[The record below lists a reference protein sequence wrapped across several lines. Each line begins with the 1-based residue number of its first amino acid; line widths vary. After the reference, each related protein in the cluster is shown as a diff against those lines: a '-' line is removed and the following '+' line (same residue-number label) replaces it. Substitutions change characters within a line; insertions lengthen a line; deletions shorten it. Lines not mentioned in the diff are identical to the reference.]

1 MNGGSGNDTL
11 EGGDGDDLI
20 DAETLSKYSSNNGR
34 NILIGGLGNDTL
46 RGGFAEGGL
55 QNGSSTLDHIYGG
68 PKNNKG
74 VDADGKDEFWLS
86 STEEERMYFMI
97 LMSIRID

>member
-1 MNGGSGNDTL
+1 MQK
-11 EGGDGDDLI
+11 
-20 DAETLSKYSSNNGR
+20 LSKYSSNNGR

-55 QNGSSTLDHIYGG
+55 QNGSSTLIIFMEDQRTIKALMLMERMNSGS
-68 PKNNKG
+68 
-74 VDADGKDEFWLS
+74 ALQR
-86 STEEERMYFMI
+86 EERMYFMI